1 MLGYLALFAIAYAYF
16 FGSDKETPKKSEN
29 VIIKKSKEEIRLEN
43 ANTEQKACVKTLG
56 RGVYSNK
63 SLKWKLDACHIPN

>member
-1 MLGYLALFAIAYAYF
+1 MLGYIALFAIAYSYF
-16 FGSDKETPKKSEN
+16 FGSDKEVKKTNEN
-29 VIIKKSKEEIRLEN
+29 VIVKKSKDEIRLEN